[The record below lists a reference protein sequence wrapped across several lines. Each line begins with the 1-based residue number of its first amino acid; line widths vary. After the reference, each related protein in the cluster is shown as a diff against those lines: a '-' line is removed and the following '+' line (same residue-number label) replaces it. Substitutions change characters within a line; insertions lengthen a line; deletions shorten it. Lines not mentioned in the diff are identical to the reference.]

1 MDYEMFALKVP
12 TEEAEKLDKLIQLTR
27 TGMIPG
33 HFYKDRSAL
42 IRSALQKIV
51 TEVQTVLSDRQMIA
65 GAIEKLVADVQG
77 GLTND
82 GNGGQ

>member
-12 TEEAEKLDKLIQLTR
+12 TEDAEKLDKLIQLTR

-42 IRSALQKIV
+42 IRAALNKIV
-51 TEVQTVLSDRQMIA
+51 IEVQTVLSDRQMIA
-65 GAIEKLVADVQG
+65 GAIEKLVTDVQG

-82 GNGGQ
+82 GNDGQ